1 MEYGTEI
8 NEAKLTEYSR
18 RFLTQTEKTSRPLL
32 IMSEKPEGLLV
43 ESRVLVRDE
52 DDAEQVFQ
60 EHYYGKY
67 DEEDVLELSL
77 VEAYHLVQRNL
88 LNVVNQDSKIEKE
101 KLLDL
106 FSEKDSEFYHKLQ
119 AYSDLRER
127 GFIVK
132 TGFKFGAHF
141 RVYPRGV
148 NPYED
153 GPKKQEQHTKWVVH
167 AVREDEEL
175 SFSELSRAVRLA
187 QNIRATML
195 WAVVDSESGVTYYEV
210 ERKTP

>member
-1 MEYGTEI
+1 
-8 NEAKLTEYSR
+8 
-18 RFLTQTEKTSRPLL
+18 
-32 IMSEKPEGLLV
+32 MSKPEGV
-43 ESRVLVRDE
+43 FVDTRVLVKNE
-52 DDAEQVFQ
+52 DDAEKVF
-60 EHYYGKY
+60 EKHYYGKY
-67 DEEDVLELSL
+67 NEDLLELSL
-77 VEAYHLVQRNL
+77 VEAYHLMDRDL
-88 LNVVNQDSKIEKE
+88 LQVREGD
-101 KLLDL
+101 KLLEKDEAL
-106 FSEKDSEFYHKLQ
+106 EKFSSEDSEFYHKLQ

-141 RVYPRGV
+141 RAYPRGV
-148 NPYED
+148 NPYEE

-167 AVREDEEL
+167 AVPEDEEL
-175 SFSELSRAVRLA
+175 SFSEMSRAVRLA